1 MSVNWTPAGKDILVE
16 VRDSGVFE
24 LEAAVADVEAAVKAL
39 QTARDRL
46 VEACH
51 QLGKEGR

>member
-1 MSVNWTPAGKDILVE
+1 MSVNWTPAGRDILVE

-24 LEAAVADVEAAVKAL
+24 LEAAVADVEAAVVAL